1 MVAPVRI
8 GNVELTLVHK
18 YAIVGVVTLVLVV
31 YTSGL
36 TIFWVLGVCCS
47 SRCYFFLM
55 LTAILRAIEVVL
67 LHSGLRERSLKSK
80 VDNMIEN
87 FRGENELLV
96 PLKFISESVDV
107 RFLPSNVLIQLDA
120 NPQQTKAINEEQDD
134 LRNAEFQQKR
144 EAYHQLAN
152 NMRVSISFLPF
163 SSLVFEG
170 I

>member
-107 RFLPSNVLIQLDA
+107 RFLP
-120 NPQQTKAINEEQDD
+120 P
-134 LRNAEFQQKR
+134 
-144 EAYHQLAN
+144 
-152 NMRVSISFLPF
+152 SFTCVDPI
-163 SSLVFEG
+163 G
-170 I
+170 C